1 MPIENIV
8 YRQRAAGKPLTSLAD
23 YRAADGYTAL
33 RKALAEMDRDEAL
46 YEFLR
51 SGLRGRGGAGFPM
64 GRKASF
70 IPKESPLAPYV
81 VCNADESEP
90 GTFKDREIME
100 DNPFQLLEGI
110 AIAGYAIGAKRG
122 YIYIRGEYEHQ
133 ARVLDDAVRQ
143 AYEGGVLGEGI
154 LGTDFA
160 FDITV
165 YRGAGAYICGE
176 ETALL
181 ESLEGKRGQP
191 RLKPPFPAVAGLY
204 GAPTLINNVETLSS
218 LPPIVERGADWYA
231 SMGTEKSTGTKVF
244 SISGHVMKPGNYEIV
259 MHDTTLRELV
269 YDIAGGFR
277 DGREFKAAWVG
288 GSSVN
293 VVGPEALDTPLD
305 YEALAAA
312 GSSLGSAGCIVMDD
326 SGCIVRSTLRLAHFY
341 RHESCGKCTPCR
353 EGTLWLERILQRI
366 VDGEGRMEDL
376 ELIESLAGRMVGR
389 VLCALADTGVLPVVS
404 AVRRYRDEFV
414 RAIEEGGAPRP
425 EPMMEVPVGG

>member
-1 MPIENIV
+1 MPIMNLT
-8 YRQRAAGKPLTSLAD
+8 YRHLEHGGDLTRLAD
-23 YRAADGYTAL
+23 YE
-33 RKALAEMDRDEAL
+33 KAGGWASLQSTLAEMDPEEVL
-46 YEFLR
+46 YSALR

-70 IPKESPLAPYV
+70 LPKDSPRPSYV

-100 DNPFQLLEGI
+100 TNPFQLLEGI

-154 LGTDFA
+154 LGTDFT

-244 SISGHVMKPGNYEIV
+244 SISGHVMRPGNYEIV

-425 EPMMEVPVGG
+425 EPMMEVPASG